1 MQRPRSSHTN
11 SDPSRSSV
19 PGSAAATSPILRS
32 AKVISLHAV
41 RTVLRPQAPGRRMM
55 QATIV
60 EEVRERTLQG
70 FFLQDEP
77 LLRFRDFDAGR

>member
-1 MQRPRSSHTN
+1 
-11 SDPSRSSV
+11 
-19 PGSAAATSPILRS
+19 
-32 AKVISLHAV
+32 
-41 RTVLRPQAPGRRMM
+41 MM

-60 EEVRERTLQG
+60 EEARERTLQG